1 MMKFFEKLF
10 CGMERN
16 EGEGKSIDRGK
27 WRGIKMNISKQMYQ
41 NIRFNKQNKNK
52 MSIKMKGERKM
63 IFM

>member
-1 MMKFFEKLF
+1 
-10 CGMERN
+10 MERN

-52 MSIKMKGERKM
+52 MSIKIKEERKM

>member
-1 MMKFFEKLF
+1 
-10 CGMERN
+10 
-16 EGEGKSIDRGK
+16 
-27 WRGIKMNISKQMYQ
+27 MNISKQMYQ

>member
-1 MMKFFEKLF
+1 MKFFEKLF

-16 EGEGKSIDRGK
+16 EGEGQSIDRGK

-52 MSIKMKGERKM
+52 MSIKMKEERKM